1 MMLHGTLNIPITQTM
16 VLANR
21 YAINLARSFSLSLSG
36 FIIGTVLGGLAR
48 RSSNEW
54 LPYGTKITY
63 DRTVQTEKQQ
73 EVYEMQS
80 IRDTSH

>member
-1 MMLHGTLNIPITQTM
+1 MLHGTLNIPITQTM

-21 YAINLARSFSLSLSG
+21 YAINLARSFSLSG

-73 EVYEMQS
+73 EEYEMQR
-80 IRDTSH
+80 IRNTSH